1 MAKHISFRGVRKTPT
16 GISGLDQIL
25 SGGLP
30 TGRTT
35 LLCGIAGSGKTFMGF
50 QFLLRGIT
58 EFAEPGVALVF
69 EETGKELKENFAS
82 MNQDIETLE
91 RENQLVIDYVEIQR
105 HDIEETGEYD
115 LSPLFIRLDSAIRKV
130 KAKRVLIDTLEVL
143 FTGLKNEAIVRSE
156 LRRLFR
162 WLKDRGVT
170 AVITAEAGRG
180 DLTRYGME
188 EYVADC
194 VIVLDHR
201 VTEQVSTRR
210 LRVVKFRGSQH
221 GTNEYPFLMD
231 GKGITVVPITSLGLT
246 HEASTKR
253 ISSGVNGLD
262 EMLGNKGYYRGSS
275 VLITGTAGTGK
286 STFAAAAA
294 HAACARGERV
304 SYFAFEESPSQ
315 IFRNMRSVGMDL
327 EPWVKKGLLEMDS
340 TRPTSVGLE
349 GHLATLHRMVS
360 EHKPSL
366 VIIDP
371 ITNLI
376 SVGDLQQVK
385 SMLTRLIDYLKVEG
399 ITTVFTNLTVEGAI
413 EETTIGIS
421 SLMDAW
427 ILLRDDQIGNFRQR
441 SILVLKARGM
451 AHSSET
457 RGFNITD
464 QGIVLSSD
472 RRERSNSK
480 RAGR

>member
-1 MAKHISFRGVRKTPT
+1 MVKNPQHKGLRKTPT
-16 GISGLDQIL
+16 GISGLDQVL

-30 TGRTT
+30 AGRIT
-35 LLCGIAGSGKTFMGF
+35 LLNGIAGSGKTFMGF

-58 EFAEPGVALVF
+58 EYNEPGVALVF
-69 EETGKELKENFAS
+69 EETGTEIRENFAG
-82 MNQDIETLE
+82 MHQDIAALE
-91 RENQLVIDYVEIQR
+91 RDNKLVIDYVHVER

-115 LSPLFIRLDSAIRKV
+115 LSPIFVRLDSAIRKV

-162 WLKDRGVT
+162 WLKERGVT
-170 AVITAEAGRG
+170 AVITAEAGRKE
-180 DLTRYGME
+180 LTRYGME

-210 LRVVKFRGSQH
+210 LRVVKYRGSEH

-231 GKGITVVPITSLGLT
+231 SKGITVVPITSLGLS

-253 ISSGVNGLD
+253 VSSGIDGLD
-262 EMLGNKGYYRGSS
+262 GMLGNKGFYRGSS
-275 VLITGTAGTGK
+275 VLITGSAGTGK
-286 STFAAAAA
+286 SSFAAAAA

-304 SYFAFEESPSQ
+304 CYFAFEESPSQ
-315 IFRNMRSVGMDL
+315 IFRNMRSIGMDL
-327 EPWVKKGLLEMDS
+327 EPWVKKGLLMIDS
-340 TRPTSVGLE
+340 TRPTAVGLE
-349 GHLATLHRMVS
+349 GHLATLHRMVE
-360 EHKPSL
+360 EHRPGL
-366 VIIDP
+366 VLIDP

-376 SVGDLQQVK
+376 TVGDIQQVK
-385 SMLTRLIDYLKVEG
+385 SMLTRLIDFLKMEG
-399 ITTVFTNLTVEGAI
+399 ITTLFTNLTVLGAV
-413 EETTIGIS
+413 EDTAVGIS

-427 ILLRDDQIGNFRQR
+427 VLLRDDQIGNFRQR

-451 AHSSET
+451 SHSTES
-457 RGFNITD
+457 RGFHITD
-464 QGIVLSSD
+464 EGIILSND
-472 RRERSNSK
+472 RKERSVSK
-480 RAGR
+480 RVGR